1 MKKVLGIMAV
11 VAMSAL
17 MFTSCA
23 KKCTCTYLKDGKK
36 FSVTTATKYYDKA
49 DCVKQSE
56 DQRSWVEDGVT
67 HSRELICK

>member
-36 FSVTTATKYYDKA
+36 ISVTNATKYYDKA

-56 DQRSWVEDGVT
+56 NYSWVENGVT
-67 HSRELICK
+67 HSSEYICK